1 MGCPETRLFR
11 LQILDFLQDSK
22 SMARRRLPDDPYSRL
37 AIWSRRLAL
46 FAVAAIVVAIVL
58 LRSGVV
64 EVVPGLVT
72 FGAALLVAAVA
83 ILLALGS
90 FVTIWR
96 QGLRGTSYAVM
107 ALAIGG
113 GLLAYPSVLGYK
125 AYQLPPIADITTDPL
140 DPPAFDAIRRL
151 RSRATNPVQ
160 YAGLYAA
167 EQQRDAYPDVTP
179 LELSVSPKIAYDY
192 ALALVNKRRWL
203 VMDAREP
210 QPGRRDGRIEAVART
225 PVMGFRDD
233 IVIRIRGTD
242 EEARV
247 DMRSSSR
254 YGQHDLGNNA
264 ARIQEY
270 LETLEQTIDVALER
284 EQRRRP
290 PPKKVPP
297 PKGKNLQAQTPA
309 KR

>member
-1 MGCPETRLFR
+1 MP
-11 LQILDFLQDSK
+11 
-22 SMARRRLPDDPYSRL
+22 RRRLPDDPYSRL
-37 AIWSRRLAL
+37 AIWSRRFAL
-46 FAVAAIVVAIVL
+46 FAVAAIVISIVL

-64 EVVPGLVT
+64 EVVPGLMT
-72 FGAALLVAAVA
+72 FGAALTVAALA

-90 FVTIWR
+90 FITIWR
-96 QGLRGTSYAVM
+96 QGLRGTSYAVL
-107 ALAIGG
+107 ALFIGG
-113 GLLAYPSVLGYK
+113 ALLAYPVYLGVR
-125 AYQLPPIADITTDPL
+125 AYQLPAIADITTDVI
-140 DPPAFDAIRRL
+140 DPPSFDAIRRL
-151 RSRATNPVQ
+151 RSRTTNPVQ

-167 EQQRDAYPDVTP
+167 QQQQDAYPDVSP
-179 LELSVSPKIAYDY
+179 LEISASPKIAYDQ

-254 YGQHDLGNNA
+254 YGQHDLGSNA

-284 EQRRRP
+284 ELQRRP
-290 PPKKVPP
+290 APKKAPA
-297 PKGKNLQAQTPA
+297 PKAKNLQAQTPA